1 MTRERAILA
10 FLREMEGRGLHGFL
24 LSLRGETLAE
34 GYYAPFGPEQMH
46 RLYSVS
52 KSVVSLAIG
61 LLADEGRLSLDD
73 PIVRYFPE
81 WVDER
86 TPPMLRGVTIR
97 HMLTMSTCYDRAQ
110 YSPLGDEDWTKPFFL
125 GRPTHPAG
133 TLFHYD
139 TSASQV
145 MCSLVERLTGEEILS
160 FMQRRLFGRIG
171 MDGPKKWLKDR
182 AGMSQG
188 GTGLMMTLRD
198 YAKLAD
204 FCMSD
209 GRGILS
215 AEYLRAATG
224 WQIATDECNAP
235 EERYG
240 YGYQFWRMREGFYMY
255 GLGGQMALCLPQEQL
270 VLCTTADMMLSA
282 TGVQPIFDAFFRH
295 LAGISSLPSDDGDAA
310 ALAKTLAGLRL
321 PPLPGTRGQHGR
333 IRIELR
339 ETQLAMT
346 ALTIADD
353 GLVVSVGGR
362 DFALP
367 CAPGAWRE
375 GVFPGTN
382 QRCISSGGWV
392 NENRYVMHAELC
404 DDFVCPMELY
414 LTVNGDRA
422 ALRVASGLW
431 ECVCGWS
438 GLAWGDVSTEDANK

>member
-224 WQIATDECNAP
+224 WQIATDERNAP

-255 GLGGQMALCLPQEQL
+255 GLGGQMALCLPDEQL
-270 VLCTTADMMLSA
+270 ALCTTADMMLSA

-295 LAGISSLPSDDGDAA
+295 LAGIGRLASDAA
-310 ALAKTLAGLRL
+310 DAKALAAYLNGMQL
-321 PPLPGTRGQHGR
+321 PPLPGKRGLRGR
-333 IRIELR
+333 TRIELR
-339 ETQLAMT
+339 ETELAMT
-346 ALTIADD
+346 TLTITDD
-353 GLVVSVGGR
+353 ELIFRIDGR
-362 DFALP
+362 ECTLP

-375 GVFPGTN
+375 GVFPGTA

-392 NENRYVMHAELC
+392 SESRYVMHAELC
-404 DDFVCPMELY
+404 DEFVCPMELY
-414 LTVNGDRA
+414 LTVNGRRA
-422 ALRVASGLW
+422 ALRVSSGLW
-431 ECVCGWS
+431 ECVSGWS
-438 GLAWGDVSTEDANK
+438 GLAWGDVIA

>member
-10 FLREMEGRGLHGFL
+10 FLRELEGKGLHGFL
-24 LSLRGETLAE
+24 LTLRGETLAE
-34 GYYAPFGPEQMH
+34 GYCAPFGAAQMH

-73 PIVRYFPE
+73 PIVRFFPE
-81 WVDER
+81 WVDGR
-86 TPPMLRGVTIR
+86 TPAMLREVTIR

-110 YSPLGDEDWTKPFFL
+110 YSPLGDEDWTKPFFY
-125 GRPTHPAG
+125 GEPTHPAG

-145 MCSLVERLTGEEILS
+145 MCALVERLTGEPILS
-160 FMQRRLFGRIG
+160 FMQRRLFDRIG
-171 MDGPKKWLKDR
+171 MDGPKRWLCDR
-182 AGMSQG
+182 VGTSQG

-198 YAKLAD
+198 YARLAD

-215 AEYLRAATG
+215 ERYLRAATG
-224 WQIATDECNAP
+224 WQIATDERSAP

-255 GLGGQMALCLPQEQL
+255 GLGGQMALCLPDEQL
-270 VLCTTADMMLSA
+270 ALCTTADMMLSA

-295 LAGISSLPSDDGDAA
+295 LAGIGRLASDASDAQ
-310 ALAKTLAGLRL
+310 ALAAYLNGMQL
-321 PPLPGTRGQHGR
+321 PPLPGKRGLRGR
-333 IRIELR
+333 THIELR
-339 ETQLAMT
+339 ETELAMT
-346 ALTIADD
+346 ALTITDD
-353 GLVVSVGGR
+353 ALVFCIDGR
-362 DFALP
+362 DFSLP
-367 CAPGAWRE
+367 CAPGTWRE
-375 GVFPGTN
+375 GVFPGTA

-392 NENRYVMHAELC
+392 SESRYVMHAELC
-404 DDFVCPMELY
+404 DEFVCPMELY

-422 ALRVASGLW
+422 ALRVNSGLW
-431 ECVCGWS
+431 ECVSGWS
-438 GLAWGDVSTEDANK
+438 GLAWGDVLSTDI